1 FTHTDVSNPPE
12 KAKTTFL
19 LDITNATDIRI
30 DLYYLVNVESGIQE
44 MKTIKTYLIN
54 ITICI
59 MDIISKM

>member
-1 FTHTDVSNPPE
+1 
-12 KAKTTFL
+12 L

-30 DLYYLVNVESGIQE
+30 DLYFLVNVESGIHE

-59 MDIISKM
+59 MAIISKT